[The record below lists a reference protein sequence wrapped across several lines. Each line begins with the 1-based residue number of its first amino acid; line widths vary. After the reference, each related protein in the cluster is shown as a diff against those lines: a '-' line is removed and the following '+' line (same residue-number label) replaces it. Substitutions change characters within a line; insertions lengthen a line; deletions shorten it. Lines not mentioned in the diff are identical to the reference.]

1 MFLTIEN
8 GFADRPMEVD
18 PLIIRR
24 IIRAYKLSKEAQKDA
39 GEEYQV
45 GYMWL
50 PIYEGFMNE
59 IMTAL
64 SSEDE
69 AAVAKIYSNF
79 FREKCSIGL
88 HGMPVDMFQNYF
100 SGTITDE
107 HKGLYTADLMH
118 RFNIWLTSIGKTMP
132 ITALNAPDVGNP
144 YGCFIDGNFYRA
156 GSDYQHYYATMIGR
170 LVRGKQHQFALE
182 IGGGFGGLAYFLV
195 RDHPDLTYIDV
206 DLPEN
211 MALASIFLLSGSP
224 GKNIALYGEVDL
236 ENDDLSQY
244 DAVLLPNFAIQQ
256 IKDNSIDLCFNSYSL
271 SEMPMTTVSNYM
283 AHFNRISSK
292 FIYHINHTSVGGI
305 KADEF
310 AVDYDKFE
318 LISRAPAMW
327 GQACNPLMDEYE
339 FLYKAKQVSF
349 S

>member
-1 MFLTIEN
+1 MALFSTKNLVARQQLE
-8 GFADRPMEVD
+8 
-18 PLIIRR
+18 
-24 IIRAYKLSKEAQKDA
+24 
-39 GEEYQV
+39 
-45 GYMWL
+45 WL
-50 PIYEGFMNE
+50 V
-59 IMTAL
+59 L
-64 SSEDE
+64 
-69 AAVAKIYSNF
+69 AVAFGAVGTAGVVSHNVETQ
-79 FREKCSIGL
+79 RALDTERARL
-88 HGMPVDMFQNYF
+88 ATLVDVV
-100 SGTITDE
+100 GTD
-107 HKGLYTADLMH
+107 M
-118 RFNIWLTSIGKTMP
+118 
-132 ITALNAPDVGNP
+132 ALNLDAMD
-144 YGCFIDGNFYRA
+144 RA
-156 GSDYQHYYATMIGR
+156 LTG
-170 LVRGKQHQFALE
+170 V
-182 IGGGFGGLAYFLV
+182 V

-211 MALASIFLLSGSP
+211 MALASFFLLSGSP